1 MVRKGKKESEAKKES
16 SLYYFTIF
24 LSVVVVD
31 KVEKQFE
38 IKLNQYLFIHRG
50 EGNGSKG
57 VLGPKGPKGE
67 KGEGPFVPKGPKG
80 MDIRL
85 AVYRNTG
92 YKLDQFFDI
101 D

>member
-1 MVRKGKKESEAKKES
+1 M
-16 SLYYFTIF
+16 
-24 LSVVVVD
+24 
-31 KVEKQFE
+31 
-38 IKLNQYLFIHRG
+38 
-50 EGNGSKG
+50 
-57 VLGPKGPKGE
+57 LGPKGPKGE

-92 YKLDQFFDI
+92 YKIRFDI